1 MGHVRYMKRYKNDCR
16 FKGKKILI
24 ADDCVEITR
33 LISAVLSPTGA
44 EVIEVLDGK
53 EALAKINDNQFDL
66 IMLDIHMPGM
76 DGITATKIIKNCVIN
91 YHTPIIIISSDHD
104 LLEVSIDTL
113 PGVEGFI
120 EKPFRPIDFLNKMAD
135 VFDPEGKQGSQ
146 RCLGDD
152 CKNKNFKNCAIFNKA
167 EFKLCFQDA

>member
-1 MGHVRYMKRYKNDCR
+1 MKRYKDDCR

-33 LISAVLSPTGA
+33 LITAILAPTGA
-44 EVIEVLDGK
+44 EVIEVLNGK
-53 EALAKINDNQFDL
+53 EALAKIYDNQPDL

-76 DGITATKIIKNCVIN
+76 DGITVAKIIKNCDIN
-91 YHTPIIIISSDHD
+91 CHAQVIIISSDHD
-104 LLEVSIDTL
+104 RLEDSIDTL

-120 EKPFRPIDFLNKMAD
+120 EKPFRPIDFLNKMAN
-135 VFDPEGKQGSQ
+135 VFDPEGNQGSQ

-152 CKNKNFKNCAIFNKA
+152 CKNKNFKSCAVFNTP
-167 EFKLCFQDA
+167 EFKLDFQNV